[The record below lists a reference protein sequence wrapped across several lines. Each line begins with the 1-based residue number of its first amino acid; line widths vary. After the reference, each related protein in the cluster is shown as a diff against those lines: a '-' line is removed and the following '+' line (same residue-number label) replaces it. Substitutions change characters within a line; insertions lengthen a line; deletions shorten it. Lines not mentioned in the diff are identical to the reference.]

1 MYVLRRGVGLVARL
15 RSNPFLRF
23 TSSTPHPQ
31 SSAGENGS
39 STSGTARP
47 FRDIPSPRGLP
58 FIGTALEYA
67 KSSNKYRMTQVMEQ
81 RVAKYGTI
89 YREKMI
95 PIMPEQVVIS
105 NPQDVETVFRAD
117 GPWPNRPEGG
127 QIFHKMRKAA
137 NMQAGILMS

>member
-1 MYVLRRGVGLVARL
+1 M
-15 RSNPFLRF
+15 
-23 TSSTPHPQ
+23 
-31 SSAGENGS
+31 
-39 STSGTARP
+39 
-47 FRDIPSPRGLP
+47 
-58 FIGTALEYA
+58 
-67 KSSNKYRMTQVMEQ
+67 
-81 RVAKYGTI
+81 AKYGTI